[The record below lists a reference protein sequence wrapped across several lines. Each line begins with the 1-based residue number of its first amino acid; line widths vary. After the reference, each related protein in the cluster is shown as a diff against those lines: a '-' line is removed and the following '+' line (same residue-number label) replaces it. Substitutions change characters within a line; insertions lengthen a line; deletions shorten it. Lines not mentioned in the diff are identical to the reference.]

1 MPGEERAP
9 GAPPEEPDQERA
21 RRLRRVA
28 RMLQAGGIAFLV
40 VVSLGLLP
48 TIASSVS
55 PALGRWLSVAV
66 WFAAPAVGVG
76 LLVVAAVRLRR

>member
-1 MPGEERAP
+1 MPGPEREP
-9 GAPPEEPDQERA
+9 GDPSEEPDAERE
-21 RRLRRVA
+21 RRLRRLV
-28 RMLQAGGIAFLV
+28 RPLQAGGIAFLV